1 MNQSANSL
9 AISELARRILR
20 STGCIISHPSY
31 LEDEMKTFSTELSDL
46 APTMIFGMQNNLH
59 ISECIKITFEKT
71 SKGGIISK
79 ECPENLDDVWIQ
91 GDYKYWPRL
100 KKNILDLAEAGY
112 PGCIGC
118 AGPAAELPWDEI
130 SSRSKIT

>member
-1 MNQSANSL
+1 
-9 AISELARRILR
+9 
-20 STGCIISHPSY
+20 
-31 LEDEMKTFSTELSDL
+31 
-46 APTMIFGMQNNLH
+46 MIFGIQNKLH

-71 SKGGIISK
+71 PKGGIISK
-79 ECPENLDDVWIQ
+79 ICPENLDDVWIK

-100 KKNILDLAEAGY
+100 KKIIFDLAEAGY

-130 SSRSKIT
+130 SSRSKIA